1 MPTRVPPARRPS
13 PQARQADRLPAQKP
27 ITDEPL
33 PTAPPKWKRV
43 VKRAF
48 AFLGVLLALALAY
61 VFLLMGEPGEDDQLA
76 AETVTQEESIRVPI
90 AASQVNGDQ
99 DISTLA
105 VNFGKPVLMANGSA
119 LTLQKAT
126 LYDTAFNGGYA
137 RRLTLVY
144 AFADGSACTVESIR
158 PTAAVSLLSDKRYR
172 LNVDSL
178 YTVAGLE
185 AVRMDSDAQICLLA
199 RGSEAAY
206 ALYCPASHTGDLSAL
221 IKLMT
226 LMEPSAS

>member
-158 PTAAVSLLSDKRYR
+158 PTGAVSLLAGEQYR
-172 LNVDSL
+172 LDVETL
-178 YTVAGLE
+178 YTLAGMD
-185 AVRMDSDAQICLLA
+185 AVRMDSDREICLIA
-199 RGSEAAY
+199 RGTGAVY
-206 ALYCPASHTGDLSAL
+206 ALRFPVAHAADISAL
-221 IKLMT
+221 VSQMALMQPVT
-226 LMEPSAS
+226 